1 LDAAAAT
8 AKVSKGSLVG
18 LLASLGS
25 ECALRILPT
34 GVPASATS
42 LRPVTREE
50 LSQRIR
56 ERPALPFSV
65 WDGKVRLSIPGYQ
78 DKVALFV
85 RGEEWFLAEGALA
98 STHIL
103 KQEPVEESL
112 ARQWTDCM

>member
-1 LDAAAAT
+1 M
-8 AKVSKGSLVG
+8 LV
-18 LLASLGS
+18 
-25 ECALRILPT
+25 RV
-34 GVPASATS
+34 VPVMVRSDDRTLHEVHA
-42 LRPVTREE
+42 PPREQE

-85 RGEEWFLAEGALA
+85 RGEEWFLAEGTLA

-103 KQEPVEESL
+103 KPEPVEK
-112 ARQWTDCM
+112 